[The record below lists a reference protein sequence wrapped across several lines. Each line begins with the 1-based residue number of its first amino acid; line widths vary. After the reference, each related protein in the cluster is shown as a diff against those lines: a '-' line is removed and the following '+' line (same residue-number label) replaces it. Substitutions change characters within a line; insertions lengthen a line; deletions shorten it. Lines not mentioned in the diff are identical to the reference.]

1 MEMHLVHTN
10 KEGEIAVLGFLFS
23 TKQKCRKP
31 LLKLAQS
38 RSRSRKG
45 RRAQTMDNRK
55 GSKGKERMSKETRA
69 RSKSGNVQNLGAKEA
84 NAMHHVLSV
93 SEVSDVEEEDVE
105 REVSEEAQL
114 KLEAE
119 EDM

>member
-10 KEGEIAVLGFLFS
+10 AEGEIAVLGFLFS

-55 GSKGKERMSKETRA
+55 GKERMSKDTRA

-93 SEVSDVEEEDVE
+93 SEVSDVEEED
-105 REVSEEAQL
+105 R
-114 KLEAE
+114 
-119 EDM
+119 